1 MILGLFLL
9 CLGLVFL
16 LRNLGLIILPANFWA
31 VFYPIVLIVLGLYL
45 ALAAHKGRKYKEMFM
60 GRFKRNGDD
69 ET

>member
-16 LRNLGLIILPANFWA
+16 LRNLGLIILPANFWS

-45 ALAAHKGRKYKEMFM
+45 ALAAHKGRRYKEMFM
-60 GRFKRNGDD
+60 GRLKRNRDD

>member
-16 LRNLGLIILPANFWA
+16 LRNLGLIILPANFWS

-45 ALAAHKGRKYKEMFM
+45 ALAAHKGRKYREMFM
-60 GRFKRNGDD
+60 GRFRRKSDD
-69 ET
+69 EM